1 MTGPQTFS
9 KLSSESLD
17 EHGQIHFYLDQLE
30 RSLASLQ
37 AGEPTGSVE
46 PLRRMAARIEALRE
60 RLVEHFTSEEFDG
73 LFRAMGEA
81 IPPLRGAL
89 IELAEEHPRLLT
101 LLGMARVRAQHGG
114 AQEAPPL
121 RRELEAFLR
130 AVRVHESREEALLLE
145 VIRRQPP
152 V

>member
-1 MTGPQTFS
+1 MTGSQTFS
-9 KLSSESLD
+9 NLTRELIE
-17 EHGQIHFYLDQLE
+17 EHRQIHFYLDQLE

-37 AGEPTGSVE
+37 AAEPLGSVE
-46 PLRRMAARIEALRE
+46 PLRWMAVRIEGLRE
-60 RLVEHFTSEEFDG
+60 RLIEHFTSEESDG

-89 IELAEEHPRLLT
+89 IELAEDHPRLLT

-114 AQEAPPL
+114 PHEMLPL

-130 AVRVHESREEALLLE
+130 AVRAHESREEALLLE
-145 VIRRQPP
+145 VIRHQPP